1 MAYESLNGQRVRAMA
16 DDEIV
21 TLVRKFRDELFVLKN
36 QSVSEKVEDVT
47 KFEKLRKDIA
57 RLKTEQ
63 GARRNKAAAAKA

>member
-1 MAYESLNGQRVRAMA
+1 MAYESLNGQRIRAMA

-21 TLVRKFRDELFVLKN
+21 TLVHKFRDELFVLKN

>member
-21 TLVRKFRDELFVLKN
+21 TLVRKFRDELFALKN
-36 QSVSEKVEDVT
+36 QSVSEKVEDVM

-63 GARRNKAAAAKA
+63 TVRRTQAAAAKA